1 MRQPAALYIIST
13 YTCLKIII
21 RKTFACAHICLSV
34 CLCVCV
40 CVCVS
45 VCVRLGVRLR
55 VCVCPCLFLCVC
67 VSVRLSVCACPT
79 ISIVLVETLVSTFI
93 QKQHHVVLI
102 CVSSETRQME
112 GEGVVLLEHARR

>member
-1 MRQPAALYIIST
+1 MRT
-13 YTCLKIII
+13 YLSVCV
-21 RKTFACAHICLSV
+21 SV

-40 CVCVS
+40 SLFVCVWASVCVS
-45 VCVRLGVRLR
+45 VCVLAS
-55 VCVCPCLFLCVC
+55 VCVFVCLCVC
-67 VSVRLSVCACPT
+67 LCVRVQNPT